1 MVSLHSRP
9 IMGEPWRYQFYV
21 DIDGH
26 RDDATTAR
34 ALEDVERRSAALVVL
49 GAYPAARRS

>member
-9 IMGEPWRYQFYV
+9 ILGEPWRYQFYV

-26 RDDATTAR
+26 RDEPTTVR
-34 ALEDVERRSAALVVL
+34 ALEDVDRRSAALVVL
-49 GAYPAARRS
+49 GTYPAARRR